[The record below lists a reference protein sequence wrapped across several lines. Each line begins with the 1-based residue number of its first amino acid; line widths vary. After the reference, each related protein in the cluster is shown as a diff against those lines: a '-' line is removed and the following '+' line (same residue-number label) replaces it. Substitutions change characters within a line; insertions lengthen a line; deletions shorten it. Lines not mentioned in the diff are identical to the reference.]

1 MSEAPDWFE
10 RDLIVASNDRERA
23 SVRHAQSVLRLEETG
38 DMDGPTRAALR
49 GFQGLF
55 GLRMTGML
63 DRATA
68 VKIEEIRNRYA

>member
-1 MSEAPDWFE
+1 MADAPDWFE

-23 SVRHAQSVLRLEETG
+23 SVRHAQSVLRIDETG
-38 DMDGPTRAALR
+38 EMDGPTRAALR
-49 GFQGLF
+49 GLQGLF